1 MEWQSLF
8 RDMYNANSIKEA
20 LAYFFDS
27 PASQVIKKEDS
38 NNIT

>member
-20 LAYFFDS
+20 LAYFFN
-27 PASQVIKKEDS
+27 PPGSQIIKKEDS
-38 NNIT
+38 NSIT